1 MSIKYSLVKLDK
13 MAMEAAPTSPQLTTF
28 SAQNTVAVSHTVPV
42 THAAVNPI
50 QLDQSKG
57 LYIVDPSQ
65 QHALQMFG
73 SPDQRFMTN
82 PVEFNPNGAIT
93 TTALSNGNAQ
103 ITMVGEV
110 PCVREYS

>member
-1 MSIKYSLVKLDK
+1 
-13 MAMEAAPTSPQLTTF
+13 MAMEAAPTSPQLTNFPT
-28 SAQNTVAVSHTVPV
+28 QNTVAVSHAVPV

-82 PVEFNPNGAIT
+82 PVEFNPTGAIT
-93 TTALSNGNAQ
+93 TTAISNGNAQ

-110 PCVREYS
+110 PRVR